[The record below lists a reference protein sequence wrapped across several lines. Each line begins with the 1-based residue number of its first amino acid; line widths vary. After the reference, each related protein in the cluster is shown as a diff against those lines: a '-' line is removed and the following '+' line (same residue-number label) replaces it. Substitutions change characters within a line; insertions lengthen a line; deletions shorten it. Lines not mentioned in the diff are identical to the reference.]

1 MIGLDAAGKT
11 TILYKLHLGEVVS
24 TYPTIGSNV
33 EEVTYRN
40 MRFQVWDLGGQE
52 MLRQTWKTY
61 FINTHALIMVIDSAD
76 SKRLDLARKELHA
89 VLDSDELRDA
99 CVLIFA
105 NKQDLRDAVTP
116 AELSEALSLHSIR
129 THDWHI
135 QVRKPSQ
142 SSSQLPFIL
151 VERFFYSLFLID
163 QFHHFL
169 CLNLSTNF
177 WEDTTG
183 MQRIEGRGVVPRTR
197 VDIQSCTKRL
207 TF

>member
-40 MRFQVWDLGGQE
+40 MRFQVWDLGGQD

-61 FINTHALIMVIDSAD
+61 FINTHALIMVVDSSDAR
-76 SKRLDLARKELHA
+76 RLDLARKELHA
-89 VLDSDELRDA
+89 VLDSDELRDS

-105 NKQDLRDAVTP
+105 NKQDLKEALTP
-116 AELSEALSLHSIR
+116 AELSEALALHTIR

-135 QVRKPSQ
+135 QVTCSRHFR
-142 SSSQLPFIL
+142 QL
-151 VERFFYSLFLID
+151 YD
-163 QFHHFL
+163 
-169 CLNLSTNF
+169 
-177 WEDTTG
+177 
-183 MQRIEGRGVVPRTR
+183 
-197 VDIQSCTKRL
+197 K
-207 TF
+207 

>member
-61 FINTHALIMVIDSAD
+61 FINTSALIMVIDSAD
-76 SKRLDLARKELHA
+76 VTRLDLARKELHA
-89 VLDSDELRDA
+89 VLDTDDLRDS

-105 NKQDLRDAVTP
+105 NKQDLKDSLTP
-116 AELSEALSLHSIR
+116 AEISEALSLHSIR
-129 THDWHI
+129 NHDWHI
-135 QVRKPSQ
+135 QVSFLLLCIPFF
-142 SSSQLPFIL
+142 SS
-151 VERFFYSLFLID
+151 VCTLFLSNIV
-163 QFHHFL
+163 FCVFVL
-169 CLNLSTNF
+169 FMEC
-177 WEDTTG
+177 
-183 MQRIEGRGVVPRTR
+183 
-197 VDIQSCTKRL
+197 
-207 TF
+207 

>member
-1 MIGLDAAGKT
+1 MYPAKICMIGLDAAGKT

-61 FINTHALIMVIDSAD
+61 FINTHALIMVVDSAD
-76 SKRLDLARKELHA
+76 AKRLDLARKELHA
-89 VLDSDELRDA
+89 VLDSDELRDS

-105 NKQDLRDAVTP
+105 NKQDLKEALAP
-116 AELSEALSLHSIR
+116 AELSEALALHTIR

-135 QVRKPSQ
+135 QVRQ
-142 SSSQLPFIL
+142 
-151 VERFFYSLFLID
+151 RFRTSCSATVALDSFL
-163 QFHHFL
+163 
-169 CLNLSTNF
+169 S
-177 WEDTTG
+177 
-183 MQRIEGRGVVPRTR
+183 
-197 VDIQSCTKRL
+197 
-207 TF
+207 

>member
-52 MLRQTWKTY
+52 VLRQTWKTY
-61 FINTHALIMVIDSAD
+61 FINTHALIMVVDSAD

-89 VLDSDELRDA
+89 VLDSDELRDS

-105 NKQDLRDAVTP
+105 NKQDLKEAVGP
-116 AELSEALSLHSIR
+116 AELSEALALHTIR

-135 QVRKPSQ
+135 QACSAMKGEGLYDGLDWISKHVRQ
-142 SSSQLPFIL
+142 
-151 VERFFYSLFLID
+151 D
-163 QFHHFL
+163 
-169 CLNLSTNF
+169 
-177 WEDTTG
+177 
-183 MQRIEGRGVVPRTR
+183 
-197 VDIQSCTKRL
+197 
-207 TF
+207 

>member
-40 MRFQVWDLGGQE
+40 MRFQVWDLGGQD

-61 FINTHALIMVIDSAD
+61 FINTHALIMVVDSSD
-76 SKRLDLARKELHA
+76 VKRLDLARTELHS
-89 VLDSDELRDA
+89 VLHSDELRNS

-105 NKQDLRDAVTP
+105 NKQDLKEALTA
-116 AELSEALSLHSIR
+116 AELSEALALHTIR

-135 QVRKPSQ
+135 QV
-142 SSSQLPFIL
+142 SSKHS
-151 VERFFYSLFLID
+151 
-163 QFHHFL
+163 
-169 CLNLSTNF
+169 
-177 WEDTTG
+177 
-183 MQRIEGRGVVPRTR
+183 
-197 VDIQSCTKRL
+197 
-207 TF
+207 